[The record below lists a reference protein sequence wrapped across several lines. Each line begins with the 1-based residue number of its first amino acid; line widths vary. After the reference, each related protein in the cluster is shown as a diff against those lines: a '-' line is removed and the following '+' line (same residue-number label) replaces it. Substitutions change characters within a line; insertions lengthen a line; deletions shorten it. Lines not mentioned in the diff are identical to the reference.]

1 MARPREIR
9 GSEVGERP
17 TMLGERR
24 SMKSLSRTSP
34 PCRVVRS
41 ADHCIADSCQPNIVP
56 NRFAPNEFRD
66 RQRFLPQSCRP
77 AEIPCR
83 PA

>member
-1 MARPREIR
+1 MAGPREIR

-17 TMLGERR
+17 AMPGERR
-24 SMKSLSRTSP
+24 SMKSLSRTIP

-41 ADHCIADSCQPNIVP
+41 ANRRIADSCEPNIVP

-66 RQRFLPQSCRP
+66 RQRFFPQTCRP